1 MSKRPNPPYEVIAG
15 ATIKLTWVSSGAV
28 PSTIACTLR
37 DRSEALISS
46 MTATASGNGHF
57 YAMMPHPGSRQWVVN
72 EWIAVI
78 NANTY
83 VDRQFGKV
91 VTLEVD

>member
-1 MSKRPNPPYEVIAG
+1 MPIQKPYEVIAG

-28 PSTIACTLR
+28 PSTIACTIR
-37 DRSEALISS
+37 NRAEALITS
-46 MTATASGNGHF
+46 MAATASGDGHY
-57 YAMMPHPGSRQWVVN
+57 YAMLPHPNSGQWVVN

-83 VDRQFGKV
+83 VDRQYGKV
-91 VTLEVD
+91 LTMEVD